1 MGNFYTDNDDI
12 RFLFRH
18 IDLGQL
24 ARAFEEGFRFAGD
37 FDYAPSSEQEAVRN
51 YEMVLE
57 SLGKLC
63 ADFIA
68 PRAENVDREG
78 NQLNED
84 GTVTRPRGIA
94 EAIEKLGQAEVMG
107 FTLPYRFGGLN
118 FPNLVYSMANE
129 ILSRADA
136 SLMNIFGLQGI
147 ADTINAF
154 ASEEIKRKYLP
165 AFANG
170 KVTGAMVLTEPDA
183 GSDLQAVKLRAF
195 QDAEGHWFLHGVKRF
210 ITNGCGDIL
219 LVLARSEPDRS
230 GGLGLSLLVCEPGP
244 TVQIRRLEDKLG
256 IHGSPTCEI
265 FFDNTPCELIG
276 ERQRGLVPYV
286 ATLMNGARIGIAAQ
300 SVGIAEATYR
310 IARDYAASRKQFSV
324 AIEKLPAVR
333 DMLIDMK
340 IAIEAGRALLYDASR
355 VVDLAIGYNNQVE
368 NPWRGRPA
376 LAPLHAG
383 GAEEQGQDALATNPP
398 QDKEESKR
406 LKDNARLTKRY
417 AGMLTPMSKYYCS
430 EMCNRVAYDSI
441 QVLGGSGYMRDYA
454 CERHARDARIT
465 TIYEGTSQLQVV
477 AAVRGV
483 CSGTAEK
490 YLAVLASLEYDP
502 QVGDLL
508 GTLAEGTQQ
517 LNAAIEFT
525 KGQGNDYMDLYGRAL
540 VDVAI
545 DLINGYLFCGQA
557 STKVEM
563 NVPVTVA
570 RASCPCSST
579 TIAAKGMQGRDA
591 LATTTIP
598 MKQRKT
604 LLAKRYVERNA
615 PKIKALTDLIRL
627 GDKSTFN
634 DYEALVGPVPEA

>member
-1 MGNFYTDNDDI
+1 
-12 RFLFRH
+12 
-18 IDLGQL
+18 
-24 ARAFEEGFRFAGD
+24 
-37 FDYAPSSEQEAVRN
+37 
-51 YEMVLE
+51 
-57 SLGKLC
+57 
-63 ADFIA
+63 
-68 PRAENVDREG
+68 
-78 NQLNED
+78 
-84 GTVTRPRGIA
+84 
-94 EAIEKLGQAEVMG
+94 
-107 FTLPYRFGGLN
+107 
-118 FPNLVYSMANE
+118 VYSMAVE

-154 ASEEIKRKYLP
+154 ASEEIKEKYLP
-165 AFANG
+165 AFASG

-183 GSDLQAVKLRAF
+183 GSDLQAVKVRAF
-195 QDAEGHWFLHGVKRF
+195 QDNNGNWFLHGVKRF

-230 GGLGLSLLVCEPGP
+230 GGLGLSLLVCGPGP
-244 TVQIRRLEDKLG
+244 TVHIRRLEDKLG

-300 SVGIAEATYR
+300 SMGIAEAAYR

-324 AIEKLPAVR
+324 AIERLPAVR

-340 IAIEAGRALLYDASR
+340 IDIEAGRALLYDASR
-355 VVDLAIGYNNQVE
+355 VVDLAIGYNNQLD
-368 NPWRGRPA
+368 NR
-376 LAPLHAG
+376 
-383 GAEEQGQDALATNPP
+383 PP
-398 QDKEESKR
+398 QDKDE
-406 LKDNARLTKRY
+406 LKKLRDNARVYKRY

-430 EMCNRVAYDSI
+430 EMCNRVTYNAM

-454 CERHARDARIT
+454 IERHVRDARIT

-490 YLAVLASLEYDP
+490 YFAELAGRKYSPDVA
-502 QVGDLL
+502 DLL
-508 GTLAEGTQQ
+508 QKLADGTQQ

-525 KGQGNDYMDLYGRAL
+525 KEQGNEYMDLYGRAL

-557 STKVEM
+557 GADVDM
-563 NVPVTVA
+563 NV
-570 RASCPCSST
+570 
-579 TIAAKGMQGRDA
+579 A
-591 LATTTIP
+591 LAGGDAKNGQKIP
-598 MKQRKT
+598 MKQRKAM
-604 LLAKRYVERNA
+604 LARRYIEKNA
-615 PKIKALTDLIRL
+615 LKIKALTDLVRR
-627 GDKSTFN
+627 GDKSTFGE
-634 DYEALVGPVPEA
+634 YEALVGPVPDV